1 MKSALLSIPSALSRS
16 IRFLPIP
23 TPSETFISI
32 CFYPQC
38 AARGA
43 KPLHLTSYHDLRYTI
58 LTDSLAGPVCS
69 VCGISN
75 SFPSLCR
82 QSRQFR
88 GTNYIGP
95 RDIIALYPDRF
106 RGAGS
111 FHQLVQR
118 RASSARGRL
127 IPAPSFI
134 IQIHLAP
141 RAP

>member
-1 MKSALLSIPSALSRS
+1 MR
-16 IRFLPIP
+16 
-23 TPSETFISI
+23 
-32 CFYPQC
+32 
-38 AARGA
+38 RGVQR
-43 KPLHLTSYHDLRYTI
+43 PPHLTSYHDLRYTV

-75 SFPSLCR
+75 SFPSLSR

-88 GTNYIGP
+88 GTTYIGP
-95 RDIIALYPDRF
+95 REIIALYPDRF

-141 RAP
+141 RALRENDDSFERFRGLPTHKKRLDNVDYIYGR